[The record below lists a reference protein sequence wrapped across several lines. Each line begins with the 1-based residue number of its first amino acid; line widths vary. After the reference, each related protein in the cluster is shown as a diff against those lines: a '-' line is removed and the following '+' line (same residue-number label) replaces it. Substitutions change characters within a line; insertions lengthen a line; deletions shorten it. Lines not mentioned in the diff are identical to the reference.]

1 MIYANSKH
9 RIVAE
14 AILVLALAFTAPAL
28 AQTAGQGSGLDEIA
42 RSLAGKGTIIIPE
55 VPKVPQLQTQ
65 PETQAQREPPPGAP
79 DGPAGLLQ
87 PLTTPIA
94 FPADSA
100 ALAAFLA
107 TLVPRDNEYD
117 PWAEVCAA
125 LKELRSNATQPPEC
139 ADR

>member
-1 MIYANSKH
+1 MIHANSKH
-9 RIVAE
+9 RIVAQM
-14 AILVLALAFTAPAL
+14 IPVLALAFTAPAL
-28 AQTAGQGSGLDEIA
+28 SQTAGQGSGLDEIA
-42 RSLAGKGTIIIPE
+42 RSLAGIETTVVPE
-55 VPKVPQLQTQ
+55 VPELQPQ
-65 PETQAQREPPPGAP
+65 PESQAQLEPPVGPP
-79 DGPAGLLQ
+79 DGPAGPLQ

-107 TLVPRDNEYD
+107 TLAPRDNEYD

-125 LKELRSNATQPPEC
+125 LKELQPNSTQPQDC

>member
-9 RIVAE
+9 RIFAQ

-28 AQTAGQGSGLDEIA
+28 AQTAGQGGGLDEIA
-42 RSLAGKGTIIIPE
+42 RSLAGKGTIIVRE
-55 VPKVPQLQTQ
+55 VPELQTQ
-65 PETQAQREPPPGAP
+65 PESQAQLEPPAGAP
-79 DGPAGLLQ
+79 DGLAGLLQ

-107 TLVPRDNEYD
+107 TLVPSDNEYD
-117 PWAEVCAA
+117 PWEEVCAA
-125 LKELRSNATQPPEC
+125 LKELQSTATQLPEC